1 MAKKTSPLKKPMV
14 KAHKSDR
21 KCPICKE
28 DHTQNQHRFHGKK
41 SYKKTHRGTKG
52 GVKR

>member
-1 MAKKTSPLKKPMV
+1 MATKVSPLKKPMV
-14 KAHKSDR
+14 KKHTSER
-21 KCPICKE
+21 KCPICKQ

-41 SYKKTHRGTKG
+41 AYKKTHRGTKG